1 MIYAFTTYWSRR
13 KHTDNRSVR
22 SFDDPFWYFK
32 HALIDKAHLCD
43 TVFAV
48 GDLVVDE
55 LRFLAKP
62 FEEFPINLV
71 YNGIPAFEVS
81 LQEKL
86 TSKALLQ
93 KYAKTLLDYRPR
105 LRLHTCNAARQK

>member
-1 MIYAFTTYWSRR
+1 MRC
-13 KHTDNRSVR
+13 
-22 SFDDPFWYFK
+22 FDDPFWYFK

-43 TVFAV
+43 TIFAV

-93 KYAKTLLDYRPR
+93 KYAKTLLD
-105 LRLHTCNAARQK
+105 